1 MSISIFIYEI
11 MSLKNGNLAIVAKFL
26 KWSKFLIGQEI
37 HFLIIWTVLLHT
49 LSISTWKFRKIK
61 KNPIFLFVGY
71 ILTKKKFEKVLVWL

>member
-11 MSLKNGNLAIVAKFL
+11 MSLKIGNLAIVAKFL

-49 LSISTWKFRKIK
+49 LSISTWKLRKIK
-61 KNPIFLFVGY
+61 KNPIFSFVGY
-71 ILTKKKFEKVLVWL
+71 ILTKKSLKKY

>member
-37 HFLIIWTVLLHT
+37 HFFDYMDCFITYT
-49 LSISTWKFRKIK
+49 LNFYMEIEENKEIPYFH
-61 KNPIFLFVGY
+61 L
-71 ILTKKKFEKVLVWL
+71 